1 MMQNIFDENQ
11 LKTALTLEFINH
23 IFAFWP
29 WKFRYQ
35 EIFSWKIDI
44 RYHFF

>member
-29 WKFRYQ
+29 
-35 EIFSWKIDI
+35 
-44 RYHFF
+44 